1 MSNCVINRDKC
12 QVKIFRY
19 ICKANPRTI
28 EMDQPKIERTLRIIH
43 LLSGNT
49 KHTLDELAETLGVSR
64 RTMFRYLD
72 TLKEAGFVI
81 QRIDEG
87 VYKIV
92 SYEKEYTD
100 LSQLV
105 YFSEEEAIIVSN
117 LIENLSSTNAM
128 KAGLKQ
134 KLAAVYDSTSIG
146 DYIQNKGRSDEIE
159 LLARAIKE
167 KRQVKLT
174 GYSSAVSN
182 TTKDYIVEPYTFT
195 RDYVDIWACDSDSG
209 HNKMFK
215 ISRMNGVELLG
226 DWEMEDRHGLRSIDS
241 FRMSGDGKPIEH
253 VKLKLTLRAKNLL
266 VEEYPVTEQEV
277 YQVKRNWFWEGDIN
291 AFEGIGRF
299 VIGLAR
305 EINIVNGMLLKMWVL
320 KEGAYVQRKFRN
332 NNKTK
337 K

>member
-1 MSNCVINRDKC
+1 
-12 QVKIFRY
+12 
-19 ICKANPRTI
+19 
-28 EMDQPKIERTLRIIH
+28 MDQPKIERTLRIIH
-43 LLSGNT
+43 LLSCNT
-49 KHTLDELAETLGVSR
+49 KHTLDELAKALGVSR

-72 TLKEAGFVI
+72 TLKKAGFVI

-117 LIENLSSTNAM
+117 LIENLSSTNAI

-174 GYSSAVSN
+174 GYSSAFSD

-195 RDYVDIWACDSDSG
+195 RDYVDIWACDTASG

-215 ISRMNGVELLG
+215 ISRMGGVELLSC
-226 DWEMEDRHGLRSIDS
+226 WEMEDKHGLGSIDS
-241 FRMSGDGKPIEH
+241 FRMSGVGKPIEY

-299 VIGLAR
+299 VMGLAR
-305 EINIVNGMLLKMWVL
+305 EISIVKGARF
-320 KEGAYVQRKFRN
+320 KEWMANEVECMRKKF
-332 NNKTK
+332 K

>member
-1 MSNCVINRDKC
+1 MFLETHAIHMN
-12 QVKIFRY
+12 
-19 ICKANPRTI
+19 
-28 EMDQPKIERTLRIIH
+28 QPKIERMLRIIQ
-43 LLSGNT
+43 LLVGNT
-49 KHTLDELAETLGVSR
+49 NHSLDELADKFGLSR

-72 TLKEAGFVI
+72 TLKGAGFVI
-81 QRIDEG
+81 KRIDEG

-92 SYEKEYTD
+92 SYDKEYTD

-105 YFSEEEAIIVSN
+105 YFSEEEAIIVSH
-117 LIENLSSTNAM
+117 LIENLSSSNAM

-146 DYIQNKGRSDEIE
+146 DYIQNKGRSHEIE

-167 KRQVKLT
+167 KKQVKLI

-195 RDYVDIWACDSDSG
+195 RDYVDIWACDTASG
-209 HNKMFK
+209 HNKLFK
-215 ISRMNGVELLG
+215 ISRIGGVELLG
-226 DWEMEDRHGLRSIDS
+226 DWAMEDRHGLRSIDS

-305 EINIVNGMLLKMWVL
+305 EINIVKGALLKMWVL

-332 NNKTK
+332 NIKTK

>member
-1 MSNCVINRDKC
+1 MLYGEKLVYLS
-12 QVKIFRY
+12 
-19 ICKANPRTI
+19 CKPTI
-28 EMDQPKIERTLRIIH
+28 KQMDQPKIERMLRIIQ
-43 LLSGNT
+43 LLAGNT
-49 KHTLDELAETLGVSR
+49 KHSLDELADKFGLSR

-72 TLKEAGFVI
+72 TLKGAGFVI

-92 SYEKEYTD
+92 SYDKEYTD

-105 YFSEEEAIIVSN
+105 YFSEEEAIIVSH
-117 LIENLSSTNAM
+117 LIENLSSSNAM

-146 DYIQNKGRSDEIE
+146 DYIQNKGRSHEIE

-167 KRQVKLT
+167 KKQVKLT

-182 TTKDYIVEPYTFT
+182 TAKDYIVEPYTFT
-195 RDYVDIWACDSDSG
+195 RDYVDIWACDTASG

-226 DWEMEDRHGLRSIDS
+226 DWAMEDRHGLRSIDS
-241 FRMSGDGKPIEH
+241 FQMSGDGKPIEH

-299 VIGLAR
+299 VMGLAR
-305 EINIVNGMLLKMWVL
+305 EITVVKGVRFREWLAGESEFAWK
-320 KEGAYVQRKFRN
+320 KFI
-332 NNKTK
+332 TK
-337 K
+337 KQ

>member
-1 MSNCVINRDKC
+1 
-12 QVKIFRY
+12 
-19 ICKANPRTI
+19 
-28 EMDQPKIERTLRIIH
+28 MDQPKIERTLRIIH
-43 LLSGNT
+43 LLASNT
-49 KHTLDELAETLGVSR
+49 RHTLDDLATTLGVSR

-72 TLKEAGFVI
+72 TLKGAGFVI
-81 QRIDEG
+81 QRVDEG

-146 DYIQNKGRSDEIE
+146 DYIQNKGRSDVIE
-159 LLARAIKE
+159 LLAKAIKE
-167 KRQVKLT
+167 KKQVKLVN
-174 GYSSAVSN
+174 YSSAVSN
-182 TTKDYIVEPYTFT
+182 ATKDYIVEPYTFT
-195 RDYVDIWACDSDSG
+195 RDYVDIWACDTASG

-215 ISRMNGVELLG
+215 ISRIGSVELLD
-226 DWEMEDRHGLRSIDS
+226 DWAMEDKHGLRSIDS
-241 FRMSGDGKPIEH
+241 FRMSGNGQPIEH
-253 VKLKLTLRAKNLL
+253 VKLKLTIRAKNLL
-266 VEEYPVTEQEV
+266 VEEFPVTEHEV

-299 VIGLAR
+299 VMGLAR
-305 EINIVNGMLLKMWVL
+305 EIDILKGSVL
-320 KEGAYVQRKFRN
+320 RKWLEN
-332 NNKTK
+332 ECMYSITK
-337 K
+337 FTNSKS